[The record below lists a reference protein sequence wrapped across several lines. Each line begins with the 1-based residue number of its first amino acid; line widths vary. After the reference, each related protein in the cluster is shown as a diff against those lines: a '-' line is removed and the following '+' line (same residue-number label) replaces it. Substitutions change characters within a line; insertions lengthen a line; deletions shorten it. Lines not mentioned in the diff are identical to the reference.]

1 MLIAQDKAAKRKRR
15 RTKLAS
21 DALMKSYVMD
31 YLKQGWSPEQIAV
44 RLRAKIGKTLL
55 NHKTIYPFIDSEKG
69 RNLRLDQYLRSRR
82 EKRYPKIARK
92 SRTTIANRTSITYI
106 EPL

>member
-1 MLIAQDKAAKRKRR
+1 
-15 RTKLAS
+15 
-21 DALMKSYVMD
+21 MKSYVMD
-31 YLKQGWSPEQIAV
+31 YLKQGWSPEEIAV

-55 NHKTIYPFIDSEKG
+55 NHETIYQFIDSKEG
-69 RNLRLDQYLRSRR
+69 RNLRLDQYLGSRR
-82 EKRYPKIARK
+82 KKRYPKIARK